1 MGSKSSIKLS
11 YSWSELAPVR
21 PLYVTTL
28 VAQLIGAGVGLST
41 FGTTH
46 FFEALWLGG
55 ALATF
60 PGFVAGLFV
69 QRFLR
74 PGSLTRNR
82 QMVLFM
88 GFVAFFL
95 TTFAAFF
102 PPSVG
107 PD

>member
-1 MGSKSSIKLS
+1 MTARPFKVS

-21 PLYVTTL
+21 PLCVTTL

-55 ALATF
+55 SLATF
-60 PGFVAGLFV
+60 PGFLAGLVV
-69 QRFLR
+69 QRILR
-74 PGSLTRNR
+74 PGSLARNR

-88 GFVAFFL
+88 GTVAFFL
-95 TTFAAFF
+95 TAFAVFF
-102 PPSVG
+102 PPSVRA
-107 PD
+107 D